1 MSQIRRRPS
10 RPFRRPGRRLRFK
23 TSMLKGGSGFMGAT
37 EGLAKGI
44 RNRRPGNV
52 GRPRPGVRKPGVRP
66 GNVGRP
72 RPGVMKKATSM
83 MGAMGSG
90 GNPFGGQMFAEGG
103 EAKKYPNK
111 GLEALAKEA
120 PEVVKRMGY
129 KNGGMVASCPHRGE
143 IQGVGNVDVV
153 DGKPR
158 GTKFV
163 GTR

>member
-1 MSQIRRRPS
+1 MSRIRRRPI
-10 RPFRRPGRRLRFK
+10 RRPTRPGMGMLSKKLGASVAGRRP
-23 TSMLKGGSGFMGAT
+23 
-37 EGLAKGI
+37 
-44 RNRRPGNV
+44 RPGNV
-52 GRPRPGVRKPGVRP
+52 GGPRPAVYRPPSGVRKKTTP
-66 GNVGRP
+66 
-72 RPGVMKKATSM
+72 M
-83 MGAMGSG
+83 M
-90 GNPFGGQMFAEGG
+90 GGQMFAEGG

>member
-1 MSQIRRRPS
+1 MSQIRRPS
-10 RPFRRPGRRLRFK
+10 RTFRRPGRKLGFK

-37 EGLAKGI
+37 EGLAKGL
-44 RNRRPGNV
+44 RNRRPRPGNVGRPRPGNV
-52 GRPRPGVRKPGVRP
+52 GRPRPGVR
-66 GNVGRP
+66 
-72 RPGVMKKATSM
+72 PGVMKKATSL

-120 PEVVKRMGY
+120 PEVVERMGY
-129 KNGGMVASCPHRGE
+129 KNGGMAASCPHRGE

>member
-1 MSQIRRRPS
+1 MSRIRRRPI
-10 RPFRRPGRRLRFK
+10 RRPTRPGMGMLSNKLGASVAGRRP
-23 TSMLKGGSGFMGAT
+23 
-37 EGLAKGI
+37 
-44 RNRRPGNV
+44 RPGNV
-52 GRPRPGVRKPGVRP
+52 GGPRPGNLGRPRP
-66 GNVGRP
+66 GNVGGP
-72 RPGVMKKATSM
+72 RPAVYRPPSGVRKKTTPM
-83 MGAMGSG
+83 M
-90 GNPFGGQMFAEGG
+90 GGQMFAEGG

>member
-1 MSQIRRRPS
+1 MSRIRRRPI
-10 RPFRRPGRRLRFK
+10 RRP
-23 TSMLKGGSGFMGAT
+23 T
-37 EGLAKGI
+37 
-44 RNRRPGNV
+44 RPGMGMLSNKLGASVV
-52 GRPRPGVRKPGVRP
+52 GRRPRPANVGGPRPAVYRPPSGVRK
-66 GNVGRP
+66 
-72 RPGVMKKATSM
+72 KTTSM
-83 MGAMGSG
+83 M
-90 GNPFGGQMFAEGG
+90 GGQMFAEGG

>member
-10 RPFRRPGRRLRFK
+10 RPFRRPGRRPGFK

-44 RNRRPGNV
+44 RNRRPSNV
-52 GRPRPGVRKPGVRP
+52 ARPRPGVRKPGVRP
-66 GNVGRP
+66 G
-72 RPGVMKKATSM
+72 VMKKATSL

-90 GNPFGGQMFAEGG
+90 GNPFTGQMFAEGG

-120 PEVVKRMGY
+120 PEVVERMGY

>member
-1 MSQIRRRPS
+1 MSRIRRRPI
-10 RPFRRPGRRLRFK
+10 RRPTRPGMGMLSNKLGASVAGRRPRPGNLGRP
-23 TSMLKGGSGFMGAT
+23 
-37 EGLAKGI
+37 
-44 RNRRPGNV
+44 RPGNV
-52 GRPRPGVRKPGVRP
+52 GGPRPAVYRPPSGVRKKTTP
-66 GNVGRP
+66 
-72 RPGVMKKATSM
+72 M
-83 MGAMGSG
+83 M
-90 GNPFGGQMFAEGG
+90 GGQMFAEGG

>member
-1 MSQIRRRPS
+1 MSRIRRRPI
-10 RPFRRPGRRLRFK
+10 RRPTRPGMGMLSKKLGASVAGRRP
-23 TSMLKGGSGFMGAT
+23 
-37 EGLAKGI
+37 
-44 RNRRPGNV
+44 RPGIV
-52 GRPRPGVRKPGVRP
+52 GRPRPGI
-66 GNVGRP
+66 VGRP
-72 RPGVMKKATSM
+72 RPTVYRPPSGVRKKTTSM
-83 MGAMGSG
+83 M
-90 GNPFGGQMFAEGG
+90 GGQMFAEGG

>member
-10 RPFRRPGRRLRFK
+10 RPFRRPGRRLGFK

-44 RNRRPGNV
+44 RNR
-52 GRPRPGVRKPGVRP
+52 RP

>member
-1 MSQIRRRPS
+1 MSRIRRRPT
-10 RPFRRPGRRLRFK
+10 RRPTRPGMGMFRQKLRESAGTVLGGRRP
-23 TSMLKGGSGFMGAT
+23 
-37 EGLAKGI
+37 
-44 RNRRPGNV
+44 RPGNV
-52 GRPRPGVRKPGVRP
+52 GGPRPAVYRPPSGVS
-66 GNVGRP
+66 
-72 RPGVMKKATSM
+72 KKTTPM

-90 GNPFGGQMFAEGG
+90 GNPLGGQMFAEGG

-120 PEVVKRMGY
+120 PEVVERMGY

>member
-1 MSQIRRRPS
+1 
-10 RPFRRPGRRLRFK
+10 
-23 TSMLKGGSGFMGAT
+23 
-37 EGLAKGI
+37 
-44 RNRRPGNV
+44 
-52 GRPRPGVRKPGVRP
+52 
-66 GNVGRP
+66 
-72 RPGVMKKATSM
+72 M

>member
-1 MSQIRRRPS
+1 MSRIRRRPI
-10 RPFRRPGRRLRFK
+10 RRPTRPGMGMLSKKLGSSVAGRRP
-23 TSMLKGGSGFMGAT
+23 
-37 EGLAKGI
+37 
-44 RNRRPGNV
+44 RPGIV
-52 GRPRPGVRKPGVRP
+52 GRPRPGNVGGPRPTVYRPPSGVRK
-66 GNVGRP
+66 
-72 RPGVMKKATSM
+72 KTTSM
-83 MGAMGSG
+83 M
-90 GNPFGGQMFAEGG
+90 GGQMFAEGG

-120 PEVVKRMGY
+120 PEVVERMGY

>member
-1 MSQIRRRPS
+1 
-10 RPFRRPGRRLRFK
+10 
-23 TSMLKGGSGFMGAT
+23 MLGSG
-37 EGLAKGI
+37 
-44 RNRRPGNV
+44 RPRPGNV
-52 GRPRPGVRKPGVRP
+52 GAHVPVIGPAVYRPPSGVRK
-66 GNVGRP
+66 
-72 RPGVMKKATSM
+72 KTTSM
-83 MGAMGSG
+83 M
-90 GNPFGGQMFAEGG
+90 GGQMFAEGG

-129 KNGGMVASCPHRGE
+129 KNAAWWQAARTVAKYR
-143 IQGVGNVDVV
+143 VLGNVDVV

>member
-1 MSQIRRRPS
+1 MSRIRRRPI
-10 RPFRRPGRRLRFK
+10 RRPTRPGMGMFRQKLRESAGAVLGGRRP
-23 TSMLKGGSGFMGAT
+23 
-37 EGLAKGI
+37 
-44 RNRRPGNV
+44 RPGNV
-52 GRPRPGVRKPGVRP
+52 GRPRPGNVGGPRPAVYRPPSGVRK
-66 GNVGRP
+66 
-72 RPGVMKKATSM
+72 KTTSM

-120 PEVVKRMGY
+120 PEVVERMGY

>member
-1 MSQIRRRPS
+1 MSRIRRRPI
-10 RPFRRPGRRLRFK
+10 RRPTRPGMGMLSKKLGASVAGRRP
-23 TSMLKGGSGFMGAT
+23 
-37 EGLAKGI
+37 
-44 RNRRPGNV
+44 RPGNV
-52 GRPRPGVRKPGVRP
+52 GRPRPGNVGRPRP

-72 RPGVMKKATSM
+72 RPTVYRPPSGVRKKTTSM
-83 MGAMGSG
+83 M
-90 GNPFGGQMFAEGG
+90 GGQMFAEGG

>member
-1 MSQIRRRPS
+1 MSRIRRRPI
-10 RPFRRPGRRLRFK
+10 RRPTRPGMGMLSNKLGASVAGRRP
-23 TSMLKGGSGFMGAT
+23 
-37 EGLAKGI
+37 
-44 RNRRPGNV
+44 RPGNV
-52 GRPRPGVRKPGVRP
+52 GGPRPGNLGRPRP
-66 GNVGRP
+66 GNVGGP
-72 RPGVMKKATSM
+72 RPAVYRPPSGVRKKTTSM
-83 MGAMGSG
+83 M
-90 GNPFGGQMFAEGG
+90 GGQMFAEGG

>member
-1 MSQIRRRPS
+1 MSRIRRRPI
-10 RPFRRPGRRLRFK
+10 RRPTRPGMGMLSNKLRESAAGRRP
-23 TSMLKGGSGFMGAT
+23 
-37 EGLAKGI
+37 
-44 RNRRPGNV
+44 RPGNV
-52 GRPRPGVRKPGVRP
+52 GRPRPG
-66 GNVGRP
+66 NVGRP
-72 RPGVMKKATSM
+72 RPGNVGGPRPAVYRPPSGVRKKTTPM
-83 MGAMGSG
+83 M
-90 GNPFGGQMFAEGG
+90 GGQMFAEGG

-120 PEVVKRMGY
+120 PEVVERMGY

>member
-1 MSQIRRRPS
+1 
-10 RPFRRPGRRLRFK
+10 
-23 TSMLKGGSGFMGAT
+23 
-37 EGLAKGI
+37 
-44 RNRRPGNV
+44 
-52 GRPRPGVRKPGVRP
+52 
-66 GNVGRP
+66 
-72 RPGVMKKATSM
+72 M

-90 GNPFGGQMFAEGG
+90 GNTFGGQMFAEGG

-120 PEVVKRMGY
+120 PEVVERMGY